1 MSDRELRI
9 LTSADVDKVLDSLDQ
24 RLAVDSQRAI
34 FAAYSTQGDAED
46 IPGVRKL
53 QLPLRH
59 QLMSPDQTM
68 LIMPAR
74 VTGTMSCKI
83 VSVPRAGSGG
93 LPASTIMM
101 DEKTGKVKAIMNARK
116 LTALRNAAGSVLSYQ
131 ALAEGEQK
139 PEHLVIF
146 GSGTQADGHARAFL
160 QTYPSINKVTVVA
173 RRSTQR
179 SQELVKDIASHFPSV
194 EVAEGVA
201 SYADGTSEGGFDLAK
216 TVADADI
223 ICTMTSST
231 KALFPAGPV
240 KKGAHMCLIGSYKPH
255 MREVED
261 ELVKRAGVV
270 LVDSREACGHE
281 AGELQGM
288 SEDQLVELGEV
299 VDVSTRDAAVKKV
312 NGVGDVNIF
321 KSVGLGVQDVAISAV
336 VLAEAERLGLGTVIP
351 DYD

>member
-1 MSDRELRI
+1 MSDRSLRI

-24 RLAVDSQRAI
+24 KLAVDSQRAV
-34 FAAYSTQGDAED
+34 FAAYSTAGDAED
-46 IPGVRKL
+46 APGVRKL

-59 QLMSPDQTM
+59 QLSSPDQTM
-68 LIMPAR
+68 LFMPAR
-74 VTGTMSCKI
+74 VTGSTSCKI
-83 VSVPRAGSGG
+83 VSVPRAGSDG
-93 LPASTIMM
+93 LPGSTIMM
-101 DEKTGKVKAIMNARK
+101 DEKTGKVKAIMNARR

-131 ALAEGEQK
+131 ALATDEQT
-139 PEHLVIF
+139 PAHLVIF

-160 QTYPSINKVTVVA
+160 QTYPSIKKVTIVA
-173 RRSTQR
+173 RRSTPR
-179 SQELVKDIASHFPSV
+179 SKALVQDIAAHFPSV
-194 EVAEGVA
+194 AVSQGVA
-201 SYADGTSEGGFDLAK
+201 SYADGTAEEGFDLAA
-216 TVADADI
+216 TVADADV

-231 KALFPAGPV
+231 QALFPAAPV

-288 SEDQLVELGEV
+288 SDDQLVELGEV
-299 VDVSTRDAAVKKV
+299 VDASTREKAAAKV

-336 VLAEAERLGLGTVIP
+336 VLAEAERLGLGTVVEE
-351 DYD
+351 YD